1 MSDKNLT
8 GFVQTGEPIP
18 ELDEVFGHTKNSL
31 KKIHMPIDDAYIMGK
46 IPQVKAKV
54 NLCIDR
60 IKTQRYLCEES
71 IAALEELKEELTK
84 L

>member
-1 MSDKNLT
+1 MSDKKAT
-8 GFVQTGEPIP
+8 GFLQTGEPIP

-46 IPQVKAKV
+46 IPEVKAKV

-60 IKTQRYLCEES
+60 VKTIRYLCEES
-71 IAALEELKEELTK
+71 IAGLEELKEELTK